1 MDTSEVAQLLALLIL
16 IILSAFFSSAETAFS
31 SVNKL
36 RIRNLAEDGNEKALK
51 INKLLE
57 HPSGMLSA
65 ILIANIIVTISAA
78 TIAANFSI
86 NRFDNVFVVIAAVAI
101 ITVLILIFGEI
112 TPKFIANTYPEEL
125 SMSYIGILYAFTKI
139 MSPISF
145 LFNRIAQGLL
155 LLFRINLSKNTST
168 ITEDD
173 LLTIVDASHEEGVIE
188 SEERKMITNVV
199 DFGDSVTKDVMVP
212 RADMIFGEVSMSYNE
227 LAEIFSTYKYT
238 RLPIYSGSRDNVV
251 GIINLKDM
259 FFYNGDKDNFSI
271 KDVMR
276 EPYFTYEYKRTSE
289 LFNNMREESN
299 AIAIV
304 LDEYGETAGLI
315 TLEDLI
321 EEIVGEIRD
330 EYDEDEED
338 DIQIISDN
346 EYLVD
351 GNTNLDEINEA
362 LEIDLESE
370 EYESIAGY
378 IIYFLDRIPD
388 VGETI
393 IEKNI
398 KLTVD
403 SIDKNRIDKVRIEIL
418 PTQEDDERDMDLIK
432 DVKSGNTDID

>member
-1 MDTSEVAQLLALLIL
+1 LDTSEVAQLLALLIL

-36 RIRNLAEDGNEKALK
+36 RIRNLAEDGNEKAIK

-78 TIAANFSI
+78 AIAANFSI

-125 SMSYIGILYAFTKI
+125 SMSYIGFVYVFTKI